1 MMFLRSFLCYKIF
14 NQILL
19 RYKDNKIDEKLSLK
33 IRVITKV
40 VKTGNYSYNV
50 RCKKI
55 LVKVRGMPWLKTD
68 TTHYHAQLG
77 FPDNGRSCRAFDR
90 EILHFIN
97 KIWFKDTSKLELI
110 REKGNTTFLLKR
122 ISDLL
127 SQSVRE
133 ADTTIILK

>member
-1 MMFLRSFLCYKIF
+1 MFKLKKHSYSKTNIVY
-14 NQILL
+14 IYDITAVMSGA
-19 RYKDNKIDEKLSLK
+19 RYI
-33 IRVITKV
+33 
-40 VKTGNYSYNV
+40 V
-50 RCKKI
+50 RKGRI
-55 LVKVRGMPWLKTD
+55 PWPKTD
-68 TTHYHAQLG
+68 TTHYHTQLG

-133 ADTTIILK
+133 ADTTHIKLT